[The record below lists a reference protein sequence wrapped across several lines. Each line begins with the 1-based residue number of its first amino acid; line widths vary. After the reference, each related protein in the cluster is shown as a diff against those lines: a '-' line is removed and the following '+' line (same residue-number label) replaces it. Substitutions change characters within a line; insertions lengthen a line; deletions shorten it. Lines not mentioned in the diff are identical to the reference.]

1 MACRDG
7 PDTAPVDTDSP
18 DSVVVDSPVDS
29 EVEDCPTWF
38 PDMDRDGYGVAEGA
52 FEACVQPVA
61 SAAIDGDCDDDD
73 SAVHPGAAEHCDG
86 RDEDCDGIVDEDPV
100 DPPTWYLDD
109 DQDLWGLDETV
120 VQACEAPEG
129 YVDRGGDCDDADA
142 SSYPGA
148 EEICGDRADNDCAG
162 DGDPACRLVGE
173 VDLAD
178 ASAKL
183 LGDRAGEIA
192 GTITW
197 LGGDSNADGTTDLAV
212 LATGQFST
220 GKDLAGRLYLLTQ
233 GPYSD
238 ADLADAD
245 AVLTDEDRT
254 LTFGSALGVVPDL
267 NGDGYDDLVAGASS
281 YNTVYVHLGP
291 VSGPRDLDDSDLDFT
306 GSTGGH
312 LAMGMAAPGDM
323 DGDAWN
329 DLLLGGP
336 GHLFDGG
343 TYPYTG
349 QAYLFLGP
357 ITSSRTPN
365 DASAEL
371 YLGPGHDYSFLGRS
385 ACAGDLD
392 GDGLL
397 DVALGAPGAGRK
409 HGTVLNDSGAVY
421 VVHGP
426 LSGALPLVDGDGQ
439 LDAATVRFEG
449 EQSQDFA
456 GTSLD
461 CSGDVNADGH
471 ADILVGAPHNNSSD
485 EDSQGTAYL
494 ITNPATGKVSLAQA
508 DWVLSGDSAGD
519 FVGITLTSGSDLDAD
534 GLADIAV
541 GSYADDLG
549 EVYVFYGSVTG
560 TAEPA
565 DADATLVGE
574 SAEDYASHVAG
585 GADADADGFDDL
597 LIGAP
602 GESTSGTWA
611 GAAYLVRGGDE

>member
-1 MACRDG
+1 MQLFVQSQREAGDH
-7 PDTAPVDTDSP
+7 DELIQIE
-18 DSVVVDSPVDS
+18 S
-29 EVEDCPTWF
+29 EDE
-38 PDMDRDGYGVAEGA
+38 
-52 FEACVQPVA
+52 
-61 SAAIDGDCDDDD
+61 IGDDF
-73 SAVHPGAAEHCDG
+73 
-86 RDEDCDGIVDEDPV
+86 
-100 DPPTWYLDD
+100 
-109 DQDLWGLDETV
+109 GL
-120 VQACEAPEG
+120 ACEAPEG
-129 YVDRGGDCDDADA
+129 YVDRGGDCDDADV

-409 HGTVLNDSGAVY
+409 HGTVLNDSGDAN
-421 VVHGP
+421 
-426 LSGALPLVDGDGQ
+426 GDG
-439 LDAATVRFEG
+439 R
-449 EQSQDFA
+449 
-456 GTSLD
+456 
-461 CSGDVNADGH
+461 
-471 ADILVGAPHNNSSD
+471 ADILIGAPHNNDD
-485 EDSQGTAYL
+485 EDSNG
-494 ITNPATGKVSLAQA
+494 
-508 DWVLSGDSAGD
+508 
-519 FVGITLTSGSDLDAD
+519 
-534 GLADIAV
+534 AV
-541 GSYADDLG
+541 FI
-549 EVYVFYGSVTG
+549 FYGSVTG
-560 TAEPA
+560 TAESS
-565 DADATLVGE
+565 DADATLAGE
-574 SAEDYASHVAG
+574 GAENYAGLVAG
-585 GADADADGFDDL
+585 GADADGDGFDDL
-597 LIGAP
+597 LVGAP
-602 GESTSGTWA
+602 GESTNGTWA
-611 GAAYLVRGGDE
+611 GAAYLVRGGDD